1 VVSGDSDAVVHRL
14 LGGAPLTDS
23 ARFASRPQASRP
35 RGRRRRDDDPEQDVA
50 EPSPDGRRRGRRR
63 GLPTLVLPVGSMAVG
78 AVRQPCQS
86 PLSCC
91 LTLTAAPHPHPSR
104 LPEPLWAVSL
114 RQCGRHGRSVVAGCI
129 TTSRHEILRRPD
141 RCWSRADQG
150 LGGMAVLATDGRAAR
165 GHASGNGALP
175 SSDTP
180 SESLPV
186 TLLVTASPRRVGVH
200 GVASWATGR
209 RSAARIRQR

>member
-1 VVSGDSDAVVHRL
+1 LRWPIARRAGCGCRPSPSAPCVVSGDSDAVVHRL

-114 RQCGRHGRSVVAGCI
+114 RQWGRHGRSWRDASQPTATEISGDPIAADLVLTRDWVGWRYWPPMAQPLVATPPATVRCQAP
-129 TTSRHEILRRPD
+129 TRLASRCL
-141 RCWSRADQG
+141 
-150 LGGMAVLATDGRAAR
+150 
-165 GHASGNGALP
+165 
-175 SSDTP
+175 
-180 SESLPV
+180 
-186 TLLVTASPRRVGVH
+186 
-200 GVASWATGR
+200 
-209 RSAARIRQR
+209 